1 MISFIYSNLPWFWL
15 GVTIIFILIE
25 AFTFSLTTIWAAL
38 SSLVMIFLSLTK
50 INFKWQILIF
60 AILTI
65 LFLIFTRPF
74 MLKKLKVKNGQN
86 TVNPLVGQ
94 EVVITNDNST
104 FEGKT
109 QNGVIWTVLPYEN
122 QELHKNDI
130 CIVKEV
136 SGNILKVSLKTLK

>member
-1 MISFIYSNLPWFWL
+1 MIGFIYSNLPWFWL
-15 GVTIIFILIE
+15 GLMIIFILIE

-38 SSLVMIFLSLTK
+38 SSLVMIFLSITK
-50 INFKWQILIF
+50 LNFKWQILIF
-60 AILTI
+60 AFLTI

-74 MLKKLKVKNGQN
+74 MLKKLKIKNGQN

-94 EVVITNDNST
+94 QVVIINDKSKL
-104 FEGKT
+104 EGKT
-109 QNGVIWTVLPYEN
+109 QNGVVWTIIPYEN

-136 SGNILKVSLKTLK
+136 SGNILKVSLK

>member
-15 GVTIIFILIE
+15 GLTIIFILIE

-94 EVVITNDNST
+94 EVVITKDNST
-104 FEGKT
+104 FE
-109 QNGVIWTVLPYEN
+109 
-122 QELHKNDI
+122 
-130 CIVKEV
+130 
-136 SGNILKVSLKTLK
+136 

>member
-1 MISFIYSNLPWFWL
+1 M
-15 GVTIIFILIE
+15 IIFIFIE

-38 SSLVMIFLSLTK
+38 SSLVMIFLSITK
-50 INFKWQILIF
+50 LNFKWQILIF
-60 AILTI
+60 AFLTI

-74 MLKKLKVKNGQN
+74 MLKKLKIKNGQN

-94 EVVITNDNST
+94 QVVIINDKAKL
-104 FEGKT
+104 EGKT
-109 QNGVIWTVLPYEN
+109 QNGVVWTIIPYEN

-136 SGNILKVSLKTLK
+136 SGNILKVSLK